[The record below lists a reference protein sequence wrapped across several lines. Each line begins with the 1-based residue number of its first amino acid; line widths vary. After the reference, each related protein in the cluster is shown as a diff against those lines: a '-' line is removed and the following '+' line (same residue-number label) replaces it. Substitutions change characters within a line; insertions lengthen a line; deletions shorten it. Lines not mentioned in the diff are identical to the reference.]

1 MAHDTARFI
10 KDMGVRIKPGEER
23 VLRVILQTYQQKG
36 SPVTFEEIRETM
48 GDAQGKIPSKVWV
61 YKILRS
67 LKASG
72 FIVVEPFPPPS
83 KYSAS
88 VDTSITTAIEEIR
101 KVCLEEFKEK
111 ERQLIDDISLL
122 SRMTSYDLAVYVL
135 KILSGTLEP
144 ETSRIVQGV
153 ENVRQAILKEII
165 EPAKEGDIIRFTQNI
180 DFADSLG
187 QMSGAVEEALMMAVL
202 GGIKLRAMVT
212 GPTVKTEDVAPAAG
226 YIANIPGL
234 VMDALRSGNLKMRVQ
249 STKDP
254 TYRMIS
260 LNNERMILFL
270 SSFAHPDT
278 AAVINREVS
287 ASNIDDAI
295 RTFDKLFSDG
305 IDFSSIFKRFEKH
318 GT

>member
-48 GDAQGKIPSKVWV
+48 GDEQRRIPSKVWV

-67 LKASG
+67 LKDSG
-72 FIVVEPFPPPS
+72 FIVVEPLPPPS
-83 KYSAS
+83 KYVAS
-88 VDTSITTAIEEIR
+88 VDTIITAIEEIKNVR
-101 KVCLEEFKEK
+101 LEEFGET
-111 ERQLIDDISLL
+111 ERQLIDDAALL
-122 SRMTSYDLAVYVL
+122 SRMTSYNLAVYVL

-153 ENVRQAILKEII
+153 ENVRQAILTEII

-180 DFADSLG
+180 DSVGSLV
-187 QMSGAVEEALMMAVL
+187 QMSGAVEEAIMKAVL
-202 GGIKLRAMVT
+202 RGIKLRAMVT
-212 GPTVKTEDVAPAAG
+212 GPTVKAEDMAPVTD
-226 YIANIPGL
+226 YVANITDL
-234 VMDALRSGNLKMRVQ
+234 VMDALRSGNVEIRIQ
-249 STKDP
+249 TSKDP

-260 LNNERMILFL
+260 LNNERVILFL
-270 SSFAHPDT
+270 TSLAHPGT
-278 AAVINREVS
+278 AAVMNRQAS

-305 IDFSSIFKRFEKH
+305 LDFSSIFKRFEER